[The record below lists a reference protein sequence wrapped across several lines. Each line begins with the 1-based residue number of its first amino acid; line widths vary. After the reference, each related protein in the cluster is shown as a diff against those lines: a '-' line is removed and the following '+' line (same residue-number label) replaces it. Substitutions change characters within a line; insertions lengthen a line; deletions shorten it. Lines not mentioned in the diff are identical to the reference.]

1 MDSYKLK
8 KIIVIVL
15 IVAINTI
22 FIGMASASIMQS
34 ITNQLKEDKQE
45 ISISQNDKDTEE
57 LANIIKYLKS
67 TNLEKNLAI
76 VEILIGLNLVIVAIL
91 ILLRLKKS
99 N

>member
-22 FIGMASASIMQS
+22 FIGMAFASIMQS

>member
-22 FIGMASASIMQS
+22 FIGMAFASIMQS

-45 ISISQNDKDTEE
+45 ISISQNDKNTEE